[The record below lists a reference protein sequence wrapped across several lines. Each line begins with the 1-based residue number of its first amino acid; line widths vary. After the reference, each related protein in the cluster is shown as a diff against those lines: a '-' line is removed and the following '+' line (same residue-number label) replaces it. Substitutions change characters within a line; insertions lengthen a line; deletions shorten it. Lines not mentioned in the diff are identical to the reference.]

1 MKDCTNDVATV
12 FLAICYNLYTND
24 CNQKGYKLDTYKIYD
39 VDSVKLFTINKR
51 LLSYPNNLR

>member
-1 MKDCTNDVATV
+1 MKDCTDDVATV
-12 FLAICYNLYTND
+12 LCYNLYTND

-51 LLSYPNNLR
+51 LLSYPNNQR